1 MENKNNI
8 ESFDEFFKQNMKGL
22 EPELPADMWSSI
34 DNGYQASQATGSS
47 VAISKTIVSVII
59 KAAAVIVPA
68 VVIGYYLVATK
79 KDSSTVAKEVKK
91 QTPVLAT
98 EQNNLPNTQQD
109 VLPFAGQQ
117 PNAEVTEQTQSVP
130 VRVQKSIGKE
140 AISETVFGASKN
152 QKSVKPSVNEQGSVS
167 PLPSKQGT
175 GIKQTPESGNNFSK
189 TAAVAAVNFEAEQQ
203 EICYGDIIQLT
214 NTTTGNFASFHW
226 DFDDGHTLD
235 QVAKENITYRFDR
248 PGVYN
253 ITLIGITRE
262 GQKLNIARKIKVAIS
277 QAYFVIDKSAYP
289 EIKFSNQSKNA
300 STFVWDFGDNS
311 SLSTVKNPMHRFSG
325 NDKVTVMLIAQN
337 STCSDTFRMDISPGM
352 ADAKEQIF
360 IPNVITP
367 DWDGINDTWQVRASN
382 ITSYHLT
389 IMDKTGKVIK
399 ESSDY
404 NEGWRG
410 ICSDGKPCPPGDYYF
425 VLTMSTD
432 GKPDFTKTGT
442 IKLIQ

>member
-8 ESFDEFFKQNMKGL
+8 EQFDEFFKENMKAL
-22 EPELPADMWSSI
+22 EPELPADMWPSI
-34 DNGYQASQATGSS
+34 DNTYQAGQAAGST
-47 VAISKTIVSVII
+47 VAVSKTIVSIVI

-68 VVIGYYLVATK
+68 VVIGYYLVATPS
-79 KDSSTVAKEVKK
+79 DDSTVAKEVKK
-91 QTPVLAT
+91 QIPVLVTEQSAPNSRQEELPLAVEQSNTNVAGSNENTPVL
-98 EQNNLPNTQQD
+98 
-109 VLPFAGQQ
+109 
-117 PNAEVTEQTQSVP
+117 
-130 VRVQKSIGKE
+130 VQKSISKE
-140 AISETVFGASKN
+140 VTPASVAGRLKN
-152 QKSVKPSVNEQGSVS
+152 QKSIKPLDNEQGSVT
-167 PLPSKQGT
+167 PLTVKQGT
-175 GIKQTPESGNNFSK
+175 GIRQPSESGNNSSK
-189 TAAVAAVNFEAEQQ
+189 TTVPVAVNFESEQQ

-253 ITLIGITRE
+253 ITLVGITRE
-262 GQKLNIARKIKVAIS
+262 GQKLNVARKIKVAIS
-277 QAYFVIDKSAYP
+277 QAYFVVDKSAYP

-300 STFVWDFGDNS
+300 ATFVWDFGDNS
-311 SLSTVKNPMHRFSG
+311 SLSNAKNPIHRFSG
-325 NDKVTVMLIAQN
+325 NDKVTVMLVAQN
-337 STCSDTFRMDISPGM
+337 GTCTDTFRMDISPTA
-352 ADAKEQIF
+352 ADAKGQLF

-367 DWDGINDTWQVRASN
+367 DWDGINDVWQVKASN
-382 ITSYHLT
+382 ISSYHLT

-399 ESSDY
+399 ESTDY

-425 VLTMSTD
+425 VLTMSAD
-432 GKPDFTKTGT
+432 GKPEFTKTGT

>member
-34 DNGYQASQATGSS
+34 DNAYQAGQTSGST
-47 VAISKTIVSVII
+47 VAVSKTIVSVII

-79 KDSSTVAKEVKK
+79 KDDSTVAKEVKK
-91 QTPVLAT
+91 QTPVLVT
-98 EQNNLPNTQQD
+98 EENNLPNTQQG
-109 VLPFAGQQ
+109 VLPSADQQ
-117 PNAEVTEQTQSVP
+117 SNADVTEQSEP
-130 VRVQKSIGKE
+130 VAVQKS
-140 AISETVFGASKN
+140 TVKAATSATVAGTSKN
-152 QKSVKPSVNEQGSVS
+152 QKSVEPSINEQGAVS
-167 PLPSKQGT
+167 PLISKQGT
-175 GIKQTPESGNNFSK
+175 GIKQPWESGNNFSK
-189 TAAVAAVNFEAEQQ
+189 TATAMAVNFEAEQQ

-262 GQKLNIARKIKVAIS
+262 GQKLNVARKIKVAIS
-277 QAYFVIDKSAYP
+277 QAYFVMDKSAYP

-300 STFVWDFGDNS
+300 ATFVWDFGDNS
-311 SLSTVKNPMHRFSG
+311 SLSTVKNPIHRFRGS
-325 NDKVTVMLIAQN
+325 DKVTVMLIAQN
-337 STCSDTFRMDISPGM
+337 GTCTDTFRMDISPAM
-352 ADAKEQIF
+352 ADAKGQIF

-367 DWDGINDTWQVRASN
+367 DWDGINDVWQVKASN

-432 GKPDFTKTGT
+432 GKPEFTKTGT

>member
-8 ESFDEFFKQNMKGL
+8 EQFDEFFKENMKAL

-34 DNGYQASQATGSS
+34 DNAYQTGQAVGTS
-47 VAISKTIVSVII
+47 VAVSKTIVSIII

-79 KDSSTVAKEVKK
+79 SDDSDKAKEVKK
-91 QTPVLAT
+91 QTRVL
-98 EQNNLPNTQQD
+98 
-109 VLPFAGQQ
+109 
-117 PNAEVTEQTQSVP
+117 VTEQSAPSRKQEALPRPVEQTNTHVTGPNENTSASVQNP
-130 VRVQKSIGKE
+130 TGKE
-140 AISETVFGASKN
+140 ATRALVAGRSKN
-152 QKSVKPSVNEQGSVS
+152 QRSIKPVDNEQGSTA
-167 PLPSKQGT
+167 PLVVKQGT
-175 GIKQTPESGNNFSK
+175 GTKQPSEPGNNSSK
-189 TAAVAAVNFEAEQQ
+189 ATAPAAVNFEPEQQ

-253 ITLIGITRE
+253 ITLVGITRE
-262 GQKLNIARKIKVAIS
+262 GQKLNVARKIKVAIS

-300 STFVWDFGDNS
+300 ATFVWDFGDNS
-311 SLSTVKNPMHRFSG
+311 SLSTAKNPIHRFSG
-325 NDKVTVMLIAQN
+325 SDKVTVMLIAQN
-337 STCSDTFRMDISPGM
+337 GTCTDTFRMDILPAA
-352 ADAKEQIF
+352 ADVKGQLF

-367 DWDGINDTWQVRASN
+367 DWDGINDVWQVKASN
-382 ITSYHLT
+382 ISTYHLT

-399 ESSDY
+399 ESTDY

-410 ICSDGKPCPPGDYYF
+410 ICSDGKPCPPGDYYY
-425 VLTMSTD
+425 VLTISTD
-432 GKPDFTKTGT
+432 GKPEFTKTGT